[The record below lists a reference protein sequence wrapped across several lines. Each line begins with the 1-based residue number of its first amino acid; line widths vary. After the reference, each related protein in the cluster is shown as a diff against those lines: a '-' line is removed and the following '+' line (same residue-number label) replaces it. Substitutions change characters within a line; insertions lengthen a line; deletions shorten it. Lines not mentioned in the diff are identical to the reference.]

1 MKTFTYQEKTI
12 IITPLPFNLYMVT
25 DGNQV
30 NYTCNIGMYN
40 AADTEQAKQYF
51 YNILKH

>member
-1 MKTFTYQEKTI
+1 MKTFTYQDKTI
-12 IITPLPFNLYMVT
+12 TITPLPFNLYMVT
-25 DGNQV
+25 DGNIV

-40 AADTEQAKQYF
+40 DTDIEQAQQYF